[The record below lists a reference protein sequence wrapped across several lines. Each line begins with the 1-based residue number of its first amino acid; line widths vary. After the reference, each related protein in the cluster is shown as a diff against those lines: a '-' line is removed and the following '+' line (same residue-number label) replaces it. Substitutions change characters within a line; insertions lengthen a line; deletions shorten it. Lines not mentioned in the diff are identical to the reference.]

1 MLFYFGCKT
10 WYLWDTFMM
19 YEKSW
24 VCSRV
29 FSQPWPFAMS
39 VSMCCYER
47 FNVLLWAFQC
57 VAMGHSSFYSYFTH
71 TLLIPC
77 SYLAHVALMSLSCRS
92 LYALY
97 TNYTILLAWPIYS
110 WICKPRHSVRMVRM
124 CFIKQELEQEKTRC
138 MSTGTFRFRDQ
149 MIKKPWLLSF
159 YILYKY
165 YIILHASYLSLFLHF
180 CWFTRKYDFNIF
192 FPVFNIQR
200 WRIVAD
206 IFFNHK
212 GFVTFMV
219 IFRDFGLAWLTFW
232 GEEDIKD

>member
-39 VSMCCYER
+39 VSMCCY
-47 FNVLLWAFQC
+47 
-57 VAMGHSSFYSYFTH
+57 GSFFI
-71 TLLIPC
+71 LLIFY
-77 SYLAHVALMSLSCRS
+77 SYLAHTLLMSLSCRS